1 MKRSDMQKFVQGLND
16 LTETEFKFLLSYCGI
31 DPPGGPRD
39 AQRAYL
45 AIRPNVKTLSAQVYG
60 RHLLKRIREKGALPE
75 LFELR
80 HLGLNRAV
88 DLLEQCAHAET
99 VKVIRHRNGVWDYVY
114 APDYRT
120 RLRAARL
127 LLEIHGMVGPEAQ
140 VNINIDNRKTF
151 AQAIA
156 EQAEAEERNRL
167 TLTGGH
173 TDAEDAHFSEAE

>member
-1 MKRSDMQKFVQGLND
+1 MQKFVQGLAD
-16 LTETEFKFLLSYCGI
+16 LTETEYRFLLSFCGI

-45 AIRPNVKTLSAQVYG
+45 AIRPNVKTISAQVYG
-60 RHLLKRIREKGALPE
+60 RQLLKRIREKGALPE

-80 HLGLNRAV
+80 HLGINRAV
-88 DLLEQCAHAET
+88 DLLDECARAEN

-120 RLRAARL
+120 RLRAARM

-151 AQAIA
+151 AQAVA
-156 EQAEAEERNRL
+156 EQAETEERKRL
-167 TLTGGH
+167 SVSEGQSDVD
-173 TDAEDAHFSEAE
+173 DANFKETE